1 MLASPASSSGA
12 KKGSLVLRLLA
23 VLVALVLID
32 LMLTIYLFV
41 FSDGP
46 GKLGGGLSKGK
57 TPTVSTVIEV
67 HKQIKTDAFTPYV
80 AVESSPA
87 VMVKESRDIWL
98 VLNLYLGRG
107 KSKGNRLVCR
117 PAITGWR
124 NPMRYS
130 GDR

>member
-46 GKLGGGLSKGK
+46 GKLGG
-57 TPTVSTVIEV
+57 
-67 HKQIKTDAFTPYV
+67 D
-80 AVESSPA
+80 
-87 VMVKESRDIWL
+87 
-98 VLNLYLGRG
+98 
-107 KSKGNRLVCR
+107 
-117 PAITGWR
+117 
-124 NPMRYS
+124 
-130 GDR
+130 